1 MQYETKEEI
10 LSKLQELQQE
20 NNSLKVFKEKL
31 DTALA
36 VATKKIAYQQE
47 EKGKFASELGIA
59 NIELDF
65 HEEEKE
71 KRAAELIIANKELIF
86 QNEEKEKRA
95 AELIIANKELIFQN
109 KEKEKRAAELIIANK
124 ELIFQNEEKEKRAAE
139 LIIAKERA
147 EESDRLKSAFLANM
161 SHEIRTPMNGIL
173 GFADLLKE
181 PGLTGETQQKYIRII
196 EKGGDRMLNIIND
209 IISISKIES
218 GLMKVNLQESN
229 VNKQIEFIDIFFK
242 PQVAAKKLR
251 FLIKTPLANT
261 EAFIQSDTEKIYSIL
276 TNLVKNAIKYTEAGT
291 IELGYTLI
299 PKNEPTQLEF
309 YLKDT
314 GIGVPKNRRKAIFE
328 RFIQADVF
336 DKMAHQGAGL
346 GLSISKAYVEIL
358 GGKIWVE
365 SHKGEGSIFL
375 FTLPYRKKAQEK
387 NLAIN
392 DDLYKVPNSRFSPG
406 IAAMKVLIAED
417 DEASN
422 LLLSEIVKDY
432 STHVFEAK
440 TGKET
445 IDIYLKNP
453 DIDLILM
460 DIQMPDLNGYEVTR
474 QIRKFNKNV
483 VIIAQT
489 AFGLAG
495 DKEKS
500 IGFGCDDYISKPFNK
515 VQLLSLIHK
524 HFKK

>member
-1 MQYETKEEI
+1 MDMQYETKEEI

-59 NIELDF
+59 NIEIDF

-251 FLIKTPLANT
+251 F
-261 EAFIQSDTEKIYSIL
+261 
-276 TNLVKNAIKYTEAGT
+276 
-291 IELGYTLI
+291 
-299 PKNEPTQLEF
+299 
-309 YLKDT
+309 
-314 GIGVPKNRRKAIFE
+314 
-328 RFIQADVF
+328 
-336 DKMAHQGAGL
+336 
-346 GLSISKAYVEIL
+346 
-358 GGKIWVE
+358 
-365 SHKGEGSIFL
+365 
-375 FTLPYRKKAQEK
+375 
-387 NLAIN
+387 
-392 DDLYKVPNSRFSPG
+392 
-406 IAAMKVLIAED
+406 
-417 DEASN
+417 
-422 LLLSEIVKDY
+422 
-432 STHVFEAK
+432 
-440 TGKET
+440 
-445 IDIYLKNP
+445 
-453 DIDLILM
+453 
-460 DIQMPDLNGYEVTR
+460 
-474 QIRKFNKNV
+474 
-483 VIIAQT
+483 
-489 AFGLAG
+489 
-495 DKEKS
+495 
-500 IGFGCDDYISKPFNK
+500 
-515 VQLLSLIHK
+515 
-524 HFKK
+524 